1 MTADGLPNHGVTM
14 RILLTLT
21 GLTACSTLPSGVSSE
36 PYVLETREITVL
48 PTQERVLAETV
59 TLDPAR
65 TAFIVCDMW
74 DDHWC
79 AGAARR
85 VGEMAPHLDAVLA
98 EARSRGSLIIHAPSS
113 VVDFY
118 AGTPARTKAREAAF
132 VATPVP
138 LSTDER
144 WGTNWCWPDPDR
156 ERDLPIDDSD
166 MGCDCTPECEL
177 REAWTR
183 QHHAITIAD
192 GDALTHDGQE
202 AWNLLEAEGIE
213 HVVLCGVHL
222 NMCVLGRPFGVRQM
236 VHLGRDVLLMRDMT
250 DSMYDSRMRPFV
262 DHFSGHDLVIEHVE
276 RSWCPTFESTGITG
290 RPAFKF
296 SEDSR

>member
-1 MTADGLPNHGVTM
+1 M
-14 RILLTLT
+14 RVLLAL
-21 GLTACSTLPSGVSSE
+21 LCLSACSTVSTE
-36 PYVLETREITVL
+36 PYVLETRART
-48 PTQERVLAETV
+48 ERSVNVQTV
-59 TLDPAR
+59 TVDPAR

-85 VGEMAPHLDAVLA
+85 VGEMAPVLDEVLGDVR
-98 EARSRGSLIIHAPSS
+98 ERGSLIIHAPSS

-118 AGTPARTKAREAAF
+118 FDSPARRKAQLAPYVPTA
-132 VATPVP
+132 VP

-144 WGTNWCWPDPDR
+144 WGTNWCWPAER
-156 ERDLPIDDSD
+156 EGDLPIDDSD

-183 QHHAITIAD
+183 QHEAITIAE

-202 AWNLLEAEGIE
+202 TWNLLEAHDIE
-213 HVVLCGVHL
+213 VVVLCGVHL
-222 NMCVLGRPFGVRQM
+222 NMCVLGRPFGIRQM
-236 VHLGRDVLLMRDMT
+236 VEQGRSVLLMRDFT
-250 DSMYDSRMRPFV
+250 DSMYDSRMPPHV

-276 RSWCPTFESTGITG
+276 QHWCPSFESTGITG
-290 RPAFKF
+290 RTAFQF